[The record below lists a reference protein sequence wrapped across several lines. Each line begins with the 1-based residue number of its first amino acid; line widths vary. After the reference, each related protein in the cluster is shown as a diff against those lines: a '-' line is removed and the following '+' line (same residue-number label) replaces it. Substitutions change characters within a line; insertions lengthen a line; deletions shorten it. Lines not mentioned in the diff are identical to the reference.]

1 MSRTLTALF
10 DQRADAENAKQQL
23 VQAGID
29 SGDIDITHQGGSDRY
44 GTGTGT
50 TGATGTGEHEGFW
63 ASLKNLFVP
72 DEDRNAYAEGIRR
85 GGYLLTADVD
95 DHEADTA
102 VRILDTAGSVD
113 FDTRQGEW
121 RSSGWAGGSTAGA
134 DYTARQTGALGAT
147 AAGGQ
152 TVSEEAIPV
161 VQEELR
167 IGKREVERGG
177 ARVRSYIR
185 EVPVNEQV
193 TLRDEHVSVERR
205 AVDQPLRAGDL
216 SDDLLRERTIDV
228 RETAEEAVIGKEA
241 RVVEEVVVRKTAD
254 TRVEN
259 VSDTVRRTEV
269 EVDEGGR
276 GFDTDRTGT
285 GAAGTGRAGMGSANT
300 TTGSPY
306 ASDDD
311 LRSGSG
317 SRVATGLNSGST
329 GGGALTDDDRLSDDN
344 TTGGKRY

>member
-29 SGDIDITHQGGSDRY
+29 SGDIDITHQGGSDRH
-44 GTGTGT
+44 
-50 TGATGTGEHEGFW
+50 GAGGEHEGFW

-72 DEDRNAYAEGIRR
+72 DDDRNAYAEGIRR
-85 GGYLLTADVD
+85 GGYLLSAEVD
-95 DHEADTA
+95 EREADTA
-102 VRILDTAGSVD
+102 IRILDSTGSVD
-113 FDTRQGEW
+113 FDQRQGEW

-134 DYTARQTGALGAT
+134 GYTSGQAGALGAT
-147 AAGGQ
+147 AGGGQ

-167 IGKREVERGG
+167 VGKREVERGG

-185 EVPVNEQV
+185 EIPVNEQV
-193 TLRDEHVSVERR
+193 SLREEHVSVERR
-205 AVDQPLRAGDL
+205 PVDQPVRAGDL
-216 SDDLLRERTIDV
+216 SGDLLRERTIDV
-228 RETAEEAVIGKEA
+228 RETAEEAVVGKEA

-254 TRVEN
+254 THVEN

-269 EVDEGGR
+269 EVDEGGHSTS
-276 GFDTDRTGT
+276 GVGVGGT
-285 GAAGTGRAGMGSANT
+285 GGTGLGGGSQSGTVQSGVGAANT

-306 ASDDD
+306 TDSDVRGGVDP
-311 LRSGSG
+311 
-317 SRVATGLNSGST
+317 RVATGLSSGST
-329 GGGALTDDDRLSDDN
+329 GGGALTDDARISGDN
-344 TTGGKRY
+344 TTDGKRY